1 METKGIRIRITDA
14 RGPLC
19 LSNVGVYDAGNVSD
33 SFVEKVE
40 DIESVP
46 YLLPDVKAEEAAKAS
61 DKQSQTTCFVEGDR
75 LLIDLQEERMVSS
88 LHFLPDQGSSLHFL
102 PDQGEPNKGLI
113 ANYEIR
119 VGTSKEA
126 VNQLVKAG
134 EFSNIQNNPVM
145 QSVFF
150 TPVKARYIELKA
162 TRMIR
167 AGEPMGF
174 AELGVK

>member
-1 METKGIRIRITDA
+1 
-14 RGPLC
+14 
-19 LSNVGVYDAGNVSD
+19 
-33 SFVEKVE
+33 
-40 DIESVP
+40 
-46 YLLPDVKAEEAAKAS
+46 
-61 DKQSQTTCFVEGDR
+61 
-75 LLIDLQEERMVSS
+75 
-88 LHFLPDQGSSLHFL
+88 
-102 PDQGEPNKGLI
+102 
-113 ANYEIR
+113 
-119 VGTSKEA
+119 

>member
-1 METKGIRIRITDA
+1 MDVLEKSLDKKLL
-14 RGPLC
+14 GPFDKYPL
-19 LSNVGVYDAGNVSD
+19 APFE
-33 SFVEKVE
+33 FVEAAINRQDK
-40 DIESVP
+40 
-46 YLLPDVKAEEAAKAS
+46 LL
-61 DKQSQTTCFVEGDR
+61 
-75 LLIDLQEERMVSS
+75 VSS
-88 LHFLPDQGSSLHFL
+88 LHFFPDL
-102 PDQGEPNKGLI
+102 GEPNKGLI

-119 VGTSKEA
+119 VGVSKDA
-126 VNQLVKAG
+126 VNQLVKSG

-174 AELGVK
+174 AELRVK

>member
-1 METKGIRIRITDA
+1 MMQVMY
-14 RGPLC
+14 PLC

-46 YLLPDVKAEEAAKAS
+46 YLLPEVKADEAAKAS
-61 DKQSQTTCFVEGDR
+61 DKQAQTTCFVEGDR
-75 LLIDLQEERMVSS
+75 LLIELQEEHLV
-88 LHFLPDQGSSLHFL
+88 SSLHFL

-126 VNQLVKAG
+126 VN
-134 EFSNIQNNPVM
+134 VM